1 MQIDDNP
8 NKISAERRDYLANEL
23 DAPLDVSGCAPQWNR
38 KLRTLSRDEYDK
50 IRAHVHRI
58 IPPDLCD
65 PDEALHEAL
74 LVANKKFRYEGS
86 LEGYVVKVAWR
97 YAHYQYR
104 KHRRQVGFENI
115 DNEFEFYQYQESV
128 LPFLQD
134 PRYEESVDEL
144 FVQRIEQILY
154 TMRDYRHRHTTSE
167 AIRDAR
173 RVLGIFRESSNLG
186 KGIGVDEYENAPI
199 NCDRRRDPYKKRP
212 DRRLHNQTVA
222 RRQITLAL
230 MNALE
235 TTKKDVLS
243 AAQSLRIATKQAL
256 HEGWLPDDPSLPENL
271 CFQRR
276 WIPG

>member
-1 MQIDDNP
+1 MQINDNP
-8 NKISAERRDYLANEL
+8 HNVSIERREHLADEL

-38 KLRTLSRDEYDK
+38 KLRALSREEYDK

-74 LVANKKFRYEGS
+74 LVANRKFRYEGS

-97 YAHYQYR
+97 YAHNQYR
-104 KHRRQVGFENI
+104 KYRRQVGFENI
-115 DNEFEFYQYQESV
+115 DNEFEFYQYQERV
-128 LPFLQD
+128 LPFLVD
-134 PRYEESVDEL
+134 PRYVEGVDEL

-154 TMRDYRHRHTTSE
+154 TMRDYRQRHTASE

-173 RVLGIFRESSNLG
+173 QILGIFRESSNLG

-199 NCDRRRDPYKKRP
+199 NCDRRRDPYRKRP
-212 DRRLHNQTVA
+212 DRRLHNQTIV
-222 RRQITLAL
+222 RRQITQAL
-230 MNALE
+230 MNVLE
-235 TTKKDVLS
+235 TTKKDVQS

-256 HEGWLPDDPSLPENL
+256 NEGWLPDDASLPENL

>member
-1 MQIDDNP
+1 MPVHNLNMASVNPRDD
-8 NKISAERRDYLANEL
+8 LADAL
-23 DAPLDVSGCAPQWNR
+23 DAPLDVSGLAPQWNR
-38 KLRTLSRDEYDK
+38 KLQALSRDEYDK
-50 IRAHVHRI
+50 MREHVHRI

-74 LVANKKFRYEGS
+74 LVANRKFRHDGS

-104 KHRRQVGFENI
+104 KYRRQVGFENI
-115 DNEFEFYQYQESV
+115 DNEFEFLKFQERV
-128 LPFLQD
+128 LPFLTD
-134 PRYEESVDEL
+134 PRYVEVVDEL

-173 RVLGIFRESSNLG
+173 QILGVFRESANLG
-186 KGIGVDEYENAPI
+186 KGIGVDEYEDAPI
-199 NCDRRRDPYKKRP
+199 NCDRRRDPYRKRWG
-212 DRRLHNQTVA
+212 RRVHNQTIV
-222 RRQITLAL
+222 RRQITQAL
-230 MNALE
+230 VTALE
-235 TTKKDVLS
+235 TTKKDVQS
-243 AAQSLRIATKQAL
+243 ACQSLRLATTQAL
-256 HEGWLPDDPSLPENL
+256 REGWLPGDPPQSENL